1 MANPRIWRFVSIPVL
16 VTMLGCGGGSSQFP
30 PPVPQASQP
39 EFLYSI
45 ATIVNPP
52 SFTSE
57 LLSFTLDPSTGTLS
71 APSSLTLTETSY
83 ALAVRPDAKFL
94 YVSSGDSA
102 APGIS
107 TFSIDSKTGVP
118 TPAGG
123 FVQVDPICGVVC
135 PLSAPGALAT
145 NSSGTSLYY
154 GSNSFVGVVA
164 QGIGALTSD
173 PGSGALSGVSGSPF
187 PANRLPLFVLVHP
200 SGQFLYTED
209 ISPAGVPVSPPLMSV
224 SGYSIDATTG
234 ALAPVPG
241 SPFSPTSSAEATGF
255 VVHPSGTFLYA
266 STGVAANGILA
277 WNVDATT
284 GKLIAMPGAPFLPGV
299 ATYNATFDPSGRF
312 LYASAGP
319 SGGILGFS
327 VDANTGALTSL
338 NGSPFF
344 STSVLVSLA
353 VDPSG
358 QWLVASGSDNAIHVF
373 SLDAATKM
381 PTAMVGSTAVPAIA
395 ESLTVVQAP

>member
-1 MANPRIWRFVSIPVL
+1 MCRRRRAVSCRL
-16 VTMLGCGGGSSQFP
+16 TR
-30 PPVPQASQP
+30 
-39 EFLYSI
+39 
-45 ATIVNPP
+45 
-52 SFTSE
+52 
-57 LLSFTLDPSTGTLS
+57 S
-71 APSSLTLTETSY
+71 A
-83 ALAVRPDAKFL
+83 
-94 YVSSGDSA
+94 GW
-102 APGIS
+102 
-107 TFSIDSKTGVP
+107 
-118 TPAGG
+118 
-123 FVQVDPICGVVC
+123 C

-164 QGIGALTSD
+164 QGIGALAVD

-319 SGGILGFS
+319 SRRHIGVQRGCQYRRTDFAKRLSLFRHLFS
-327 VDANTGALTSL
+327 FHWRLTPADSGWL
-338 NGSPFF
+338 RAEAITR
-344 STSVLVSLA
+344 STCSA
-353 VDPSG
+353 
-358 QWLVASGSDNAIHVF
+358 W
-373 SLDAATKM
+373 M
-381 PTAMVGSTAVPAIA
+381 PPRKCRQRWSARTAVPAIA